1 MSHRDITAHRYQTLR
16 MEDVFY
22 TVKMDFPQIEKRP
35 CCAIIQYT
43 LKPDILKAEKM
54 NKIQRNIRHRA
65 RCSFFVCA
73 AQRGALAIGARVP
86 IRFDKFRQTPPAGT
100 ECFAFVGCL
109 RCVCDARGT

>member
-22 TVKMDFPQIEKRP
+22 TVKMDFPQIEN
-35 CCAIIQYT
+35 Q
-43 LKPDILKAEKM
+43 LKDILKAEKM

>member
-22 TVKMDFPQIEKRP
+22 TVKMDFPQIEN
-35 CCAIIQYT
+35 
-43 LKPDILKAEKM
+43 LKDILKAEKM